1 MEALA
6 YLLVSIA
13 AVLAAFYALHR
24 LLAPREREDRGM
36 RAPYAC
42 GEDLPPER
50 IPFTVVFYKYVCLFT
65 VTDVVAMLLA
75 FALSSPS
82 LAERA
87 ALQYAVLA
95 YCLTLVIVLLS
106 TVGLSAEQTG

>member
-1 MEALA
+1 MEEIA
-6 YLLVSIA
+6 YLLISTV
-13 AVLAAFYALHR
+13 AVLATFYAVHR
-24 LLAPREREDRGM
+24 LLAPRSRGGEGG

-50 IPFTVVFYKYVCLFT
+50 VPFTVVFYKYVCLFT

-75 FALSSPS
+75 FAFS
-82 LAERA
+82 A
-87 ALQYAVLA
+87 ALPLRNATLQYAVLT

-106 TVGLSAEQTG
+106 TVGWDAK